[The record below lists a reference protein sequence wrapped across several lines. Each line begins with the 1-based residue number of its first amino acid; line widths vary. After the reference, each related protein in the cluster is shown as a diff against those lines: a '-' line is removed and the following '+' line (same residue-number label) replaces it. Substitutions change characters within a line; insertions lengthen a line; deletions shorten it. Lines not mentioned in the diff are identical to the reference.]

1 MTPYRLTD
9 HLSTFRSYQPP
20 SELVRSW
27 LSPVRLAFK
36 TVYLPLISVSYIL
49 HAPLSGMRILFILSQ
64 QPPPPPPP
72 QWAIASSFTRFPDHT
87 QRRTTFGRTPLDG
100 RSARRRDVYLTTHNT
115 YNRPPAGIRTH
126 NLSRRAAAHQRGR
139 PRGHWDRPE
148 MSFSNQNC
156 VLISYFCQMLNRILR
171 QTFIDSLF

>member
-64 QPPPPPPP
+64 QPPPLRPPSGPLLPHSRDFQITHNDAPHLVGLLWTGDQPVAETSTWQHTTLTTDPP
-72 QWAIASSFTRFPDHT
+72 LGFEPTISAGERLHT
-87 QRRTTFGRTPLDG
+87 NEVDRAATGT
-100 RSARRRDVYLTTHNT
+100 ARRWALATKIVYL
-115 YNRPPAGIRTH
+115 
-126 NLSRRAAAHQRGR
+126 
-139 PRGHWDRPE
+139 
-148 MSFSNQNC
+148 F
-156 VLISYFCQMLNRILR
+156 LISVKCWTGFCVRPL
-171 QTFIDSLF
+171 